1 MKKLLIILA
10 GSIALVASIW
20 IIGGSEKLANDNTVL
35 EESVATDMQRHQTK
49 PIMPDSVVSNSTT
62 QKNANLSNSTGYRV
76 EQSQKANQRELMD
89 YSDDW
94 CNYGQL
100 SERDQSYAQAE
111 LDDWEASV
119 GRFAYNVYK
128 EFGYQGYDNSYVSE
142 PYLEISKDSLLTY
155 IDEEDPMAMFAAL
168 DRDDFEMQE
177 AFKVAQQ
184 LLILGY
190 TGKAIQSLVIH
201 EMVLAGVKYD
211 SNSGK
216 ITDTVRKH
224 LEQAMTYATYSLKNY
239 DAIGLIQI
247 IDDVETDEKFKSHL
261 NPALIFSER
270 ELETIA
276 SNAEELSEWIRSER
290 NKKGLPALNR
300 ELSKIAKHELDRD
313 IGMLYGREPVTMKI
327 LNEHFGSHLPQLA
340 TNDCRAKHSELF
352 ARLN

>member
-1 MKKLLIILA
+1 
-10 GSIALVASIW
+10 
-20 IIGGSEKLANDNTVL
+20 
-35 EESVATDMQRHQTK
+35 
-49 PIMPDSVVSNSTT
+49 
-62 QKNANLSNSTGYRV
+62 
-76 EQSQKANQRELMD
+76 
-89 YSDDW
+89 
-94 CNYGQL
+94 
-100 SERDQSYAQAE
+100 
-111 LDDWEASV
+111 
-119 GRFAYNVYK
+119 
-128 EFGYQGYDNSYVSE
+128 
-142 PYLEISKDSLLTY
+142 
-155 IDEEDPMAMFAAL
+155 MAMFAAL